1 MTRCRLCRGL
11 AEEVVGVAL
20 GHLLMQRKADGSK
33 GRDGSAACPPGF
45 TSTVRRVRR
54 VEAPP
59 VSLKRICFVVTCD
72 RERKNEGEMIH
83 GSMEMIIKNIKVD
96 GRMMKLALSP

>member
-1 MTRCRLCRGL
+1 MGTCLCS
-11 AEEVVGVAL
+11 E
-20 GHLLMQRKADGSK
+20 KADGSK

-45 TSTVRRVRR
+45 TSTNPLAFVVSKHD
-54 VEAPP
+54 P
-59 VSLKRICFVVTCD
+59 VSLKRICFVVTCG

-83 GSMEMIIKNIKVD
+83 GSMEMIIKNIKGD